1 MFNKLVAAAA
11 TDAAAEAEGT
21 WFEFCPD
28 GVSRFRI
35 KLARS
40 GTGNPAFVKMQTDML
55 RPYRLAMRPGSTQ
68 LNIPH
73 EKDREIQR
81 VLHAKTIVKDW
92 DALDIGMPFS
102 VEACIETMKESNDFL
117 DWVITTAAASDNFR
131 KVQIEESAGN

>member
-1 MFNKLVAAAA
+1 MVNKLIAAAA
-11 TDAAAEAEGT
+11 TDAAAEAEGAM
-21 WFEFCPD
+21 FEFCPD

-55 RPYRLAMRPGSTQ
+55 RPYRLAMRPGSSN

-81 VLHAKTIVKDW
+81 VLHAKTIVKGWNEEDV
-92 DALDIGMPFS
+92 GVPFS
-102 VEACIETMKESNDFL
+102 VETCIEMMKESNDFL
-117 DWVITTAAASDNFR
+117 DWVITTSANSENFR
-131 KVQIEESAGN
+131 KIALDDTAGN